1 LCLALLPITNYR
13 LLFTGMISRIRGT
26 VLTLKP
32 PLVIVDVQGVGF
44 RVMCSQAAIDT
55 LDLGRA
61 CDLHTHL
68 IVREDDLSL
77 YGFSNEDEVELF
89 QMLLGVQ
96 GIGARTAL
104 AMLSRLAPESL
115 REAIVNQQ
123 VDTLSRVPG
132 IGKKTA
138 EKVIFTLKGK
148 LGGMDALPV
157 GVGTPM
163 SAVDTEV
170 IAALTALG
178 YSVAEAQGALA
189 SLPRGE
195 KLDLEEKIR
204 RALAYFG

>member
-1 LCLALLPITNYR
+1 
-13 LLFTGMISRIRGT
+13 MISRLRGT
-26 VLTLKP
+26 VLSLKP
-32 PLVIVDVQGVGF
+32 PVAVVDVHGVGF
-44 RVMCSQAAIDT
+44 RVMCSQAALDQ

-61 CDLHTHL
+61 CDLHTPL

-77 YGFSNEDEVELF
+77 FGFSSEEEVELF
-89 QMLLGVQ
+89 QLLLTVQ

-104 AMLSRLAPESL
+104 AMLSRLSPEAL
-115 REAIVNQQ
+115 RAAIVNQQ
-123 VDTLSRVPG
+123 TDTLSRVPG

-148 LGGMDALPV
+148 LGGLDVAPAA
-157 GVGTPM
+157 PM

-189 SLPRGE
+189 TLPRGE
-195 KLDLEEKIR
+195 PMDLEE
-204 RALAYFG
+204 

>member
-1 LCLALLPITNYR
+1 
-13 LLFTGMISRIRGT
+13 MISRIRGT

-32 PLVIVDVQGVGF
+32 PAAIVDVQGVGF
-44 RVMCSQAAIDT
+44 RVMCSQAALDT

-77 YGFSNEDEVELF
+77 YGFSSEEEVELF
-89 QMLLGVQ
+89 LLLLTVQ

-104 AMLSRLAPESL
+104 AMLSKLAPETL
-115 REAIVNQQ
+115 REAIVTQQ
-123 VDTLSRVPG
+123 VETLSRVPG

-138 EKVIFTLKGK
+138 EKVIFSLKSK
-148 LGGMDALPV
+148 LGGLDVAP
-157 GVGTPM
+157 TM
-163 SAVDTEV
+163 SAVPLTAVDTEV

-178 YSVAEAQGALA
+178 YSIAEAQGALA

-195 KLDLEEKIR
+195 KLDLEEKLR